1 METAML
7 SNQATRDVETL
18 IHPYTQLA
26 SFRDTG
32 PLVLERGEGVWVYD
46 SAGKGYIEGMAG
58 LWCTALGYSNH
69 ELVEAAR
76 EQMMKLP
83 FTHLFSGRSHDPAIE
98 LAEKLKEIAPMPVSK
113 IFFCSSGSEANDTQ
127 VKLAW
132 YMNNALGRP
141 KKKKIIARLR
151 GYHGVTIASASLTG
165 LPANHIDFDLPIA
178 NILHT
183 SCPHYYR
190 FGEAGESEQEF
201 ATRMADELEEQIQRE
216 GPDTVAAFIAEPVMG
231 AGGAILPPDT
241 YFEKIQAVL
250 DRHDILFI
258 ADEVITGFGRL
269 GTPFGSQRLGL
280 RPDTLSFAKAL
291 TSAYLP
297 LGGVMIPERMYQAML
312 DESRK
317 VGTFG
322 HGFTYSG
329 HPVAAAVA
337 LKTIEIYQRD
347 RIFEGAAAKAPVF
360 ERRLAALADHPLVG
374 EARGL
379 GLIGGLEI
387 VADKRTK
394 AQYDAK
400 KGVALKCVGFAQA
413 EGLIVRN
420 LMGDRL
426 AICPPLVIT
435 EAEIHELFDRLT
447 RALDRTAEWVAQEGL
462 VAA

>member
-1 METAML
+1 ML
-7 SNQATRDVETL
+7 SNLAARDVETL

-26 SFRDTG
+26 SFRETG
-32 PLVLERGEGVWVYD
+32 PLILERGEGVWVYD
-46 SAGKGYIEGMAG
+46 TEGKGYIEGMAG

-151 GYHGVTIASASLTG
+151 GYHGVTVASASLTG

-190 FGEAGESEQEF
+190 FGQEGESEQDF
-201 ATRMADELEEQIQRE
+201 ATRMAAELEEQIQRE

-250 DRHDILFI
+250 DRYDILFI

-269 GTPFGSQRLGL
+269 GTAFGSQRLGI
-280 RPDTLSFAKAL
+280 RPDTVSFAKAL

-297 LGGVMIPERMYQAML
+297 LGGVMVPEAMYQAML

-317 VGTFG
+317 IGTFG

-329 HPVAAAVA
+329 HPVASAVA
-337 LKTIEIYQRD
+337 LKTLEIYQRD

-360 ERRLAALADHPLVG
+360 EERLARLADHPIVG

-387 VADKRTK
+387 VANKRTK
-394 AQYDAK
+394 AQYDPK
-400 KGVALKCVGFAQA
+400 KGVAVKCVGFAQA
-413 EGLIVRN
+413 EGLIVRS
-420 LMGDRL
+420 LMGDRI
-426 AICPPLVIT
+426 AICPPLVIS
-435 EAEIHELFDRLT
+435 EAEIHEMFDRLT
-447 RALDRTAEWVAQEGL
+447 RALDRTAEWIAKEGL

>member
-1 METAML
+1 ML
-7 SNQATRDVETL
+7 SNQAARDVETL

-26 SFRDTG
+26 SFRETG

-46 SAGKGYIEGMAG
+46 SEGKGYIEGMAG
-58 LWCTALGYSNH
+58 LWCTALGYSNR

-151 GYHGVTIASASLTG
+151 GYHGVTVASASLTG

-190 FGEAGESEQEF
+190 FGQDGESEQDY

-269 GTPFGSQRLGL
+269 GTAFGSQRLGL

-297 LGGVMIPERMYQAML
+297 LGGVMIPEAMYQAML

-337 LKTIEIYQRD
+337 LKTLEIYQRD

-379 GLIGGLEI
+379 GLIGGLEL

-426 AICPPLVIT
+426 AVCPPLVIT

-447 RALDRTAEWVAQEGL
+447 RALDRTAEWIAKEGL

>member
-1 METAML
+1 ML
-7 SNQATRDVETL
+7 SNLATRDVETL

-26 SFRDTG
+26 SFRETG

-46 SAGKGYIEGMAG
+46 TEGKGYIEGMAG
-58 LWCTALGYSNH
+58 LWCTSLGYSNP
-69 ELVEAAR
+69 EIADAAR
-76 EQMMKLP
+76 EQMLKLP

-127 VKLAW
+127 VKLVW

-141 KKKKIIARLR
+141 QKKKIISRIR

-190 FGEAGESEQEF
+190 FGQEGESEEDF
-201 ATRMADELEEQIQRE
+201 ATRMAQDLEEQILRE
-216 GPDTVAAFIAEPVMG
+216 GPDTVAAFIAEPMMG
-231 AGGAILPPDT
+231 AGGAILPPNT

-250 DRHDILFI
+250 DKYDILFI

-269 GTPFGSQRLGL
+269 GTPFGSQRLGI
-280 RPDTLSFAKAL
+280 RPDTLSFAKAV

-297 LGGVMIPERMYQAML
+297 LGGVMIPESMYQAML

-329 HPVAAAVA
+329 HPVSSAVA
-337 LKTIEIYQRD
+337 LKVLEIYERE
-347 RIFEGAAAKAPVF
+347 RIFEGVKAKAPVF
-360 ERRLAALADHPLVG
+360 EGRLAALADHPLVG

-379 GLIGGLEI
+379 GLVGGLEL
-387 VADKRTK
+387 VANKRTK
-394 AQYDAK
+394 AQYDPKKAVAAK
-400 KGVALKCVGFAQA
+400 TVGFAQA
-413 EGLIVRN
+413 EGLIVRS
-420 LMGDRL
+420 LLGDRISL
-426 AICPPLVIT
+426 CPPLIIT
-435 EAEIHELFDRLT
+435 EAEIHELLDRLT
-447 RALDRTAEWVAQEGL
+447 RALDRTADWIAKEGL
-462 VAA
+462 MAA